1 MLYYVKYKHL
11 VTMSEDGLQ
20 PKIIS
25 LLVMERVMHAASQYA
40 AGQCGKSEGFKELT
54 LVQYL
59 EPEDIM

>member
-1 MLYYVKYKHL
+1 
-11 VTMSEDGLQ
+11 MSEDGLQ